1 MTWQIS
7 IFSMVLWGT
16 ALILWAGAYGAWH
29 RQKVRGA
36 VALSAALFVQGLW
49 AFAQGTRIASAD
61 LGWQMAWFR
70 LQWIASAL
78 PPTLWLIFFIVFVGQ
93 YRWLTRGRLLL
104 LFIQPAAVAI
114 LVLANDSSY
123 LLWTGTEALDILG
136 LHVYYAVRG
145 VGYQLVVF
153 YSYVLIIT
161 SLFLLL
167 RGIWYAHGI
176 ARRQLVLILIGLLV
190 PLAGNIMQVISPVS
204 KLIDITVVLFL
215 FSGTLYLWALFGMKL
230 LEIVPIA
237 RNTVI
242 DNLQDG
248 VIVVDR
254 RLHIVDSNPGARH
267 FLNSTHR
274 DEALEGCLAQDV
286 LPAVI
291 AEIWSLSSSPTVLRQ
306 TVRVDIDG
314 RPGFCAMQLI
324 PIYEQPGGDLS
335 GWVLTLRDVTR
346 EQEMMAERERL
357 REQQMDIKLE
367 QERIRLLSQFI
378 QNAAH
383 EFRTPLTVIQ
393 SATSLIERLDDS
405 ARRLQKAAVIHKQ
418 IERTTRLLDMLL
430 RMISLENGQM
440 EPLQPV
446 DMVILLDSVC
456 QQARAKYG
464 AQPALEWVRSADLLY
479 TSGDPEYLQEAFNQL
494 LDNAYRFTPPEGTIS
509 VRIGPEKGMLA
520 IDVEDSGPGISE
532 VSQEHIFETFWR
544 HDVAHSTPG
553 FGLGLPI
560 ARKIVQMHHGRIE
573 LDSQIGRG
581 SRFRILLPQIPAATD

>member
-114 LVLANDSSY
+114 LVLANDSSH

-418 IERTTRLLDMLL
+418 IERTTHLLDMLL

-509 VRIGPEKGMLA
+509 VRIGAEKGMLA

-532 VSQEHIFETFWR
+532 ASQEHIFETFWR

-581 SRFRILLPQIPAATD
+581 SRFRILLPQIPVATD